1 MRVTKTAFPNPGNNK
16 ALVFLRGLCFV
27 WSHQESNKTLSYCYL
42 LDFCCRMLI
51 TISKF
56 ILLAKLSLVLPDVP
70 TGPNDWHCLCPIL
83 QRMNLARMAHMP
95 AY

>member
-1 MRVTKTAFPNPGNNK
+1 VTCIVPEVLSA
-16 ALVFLRGLCFV
+16 VVR
-27 WSHQESNKTLSYCYL
+27 HQESNKNLSYCYL
-42 LDFCCRMLI
+42 LDFCCRILI

-83 QRMNLARMAHMP
+83 QRMNLARMAHCLHTRLLP
-95 AY
+95 NLKEDK